1 MSQGSL
7 QCLEQSLALQQVSFK
22 SSLSDLWSI
31 LWLESQQGWLF
42 LCPNKIID
50 NHAPDTKRSPSLEA
64 ASLSI

>member
-31 LWLESQQGWLF
+31 F
-42 LCPNKIID
+42 V
-50 NHAPDTKRSPSLEA
+50 T
-64 ASLSI
+64 